1 MTDQSHL
8 PAQAQEVLDFWFQE
22 LTPEQWWHD
31 DQLDK
36 VIAARFGALYEQL
49 RKDVPDAWLQS
60 PEALLA
66 AIIVLDQFPRNMF
79 RGSAAAFAS
88 DAQARRLSSYGVS
101 RGFDRALSVDQRL
114 FLYLPFEHS
123 EDAADQARAVELIS
137 VLGNAQYTEFA
148 LQHKAVIDR
157 FGRFP
162 QRNAAL
168 SRVSTAEEEEF
179 LNAGRHRW

>member
-1 MTDQSHL
+1 LTDQSHL
-8 PAQAQEVLDFWFQE
+8 PAQAQEVLDFWFHE
-22 LTPEQWWHD
+22 LSPEQWWRD
-31 DQLDK
+31 DNLDE
-36 VIAARFGALYEQL
+36 VIAARFGALYQQL
-49 RKDVPDAWLQS
+49 CKEVPDAWLHS
-60 PEALLA
+60 PETLLA

-79 RGSAAAFAS
+79 RSSAAAFAS
-88 DAQARRLSSYGVS
+88 DAQALRLSGYGVS
-101 RGFDRALSVDQRL
+101 RGFDRALSVDRRL
-114 FLYLPFEHS
+114 FFYLPFEHS

-137 VLGNAQYTEFA
+137 ALGNAQYTEFA

-162 QRNAAL
+162 HRNAAL